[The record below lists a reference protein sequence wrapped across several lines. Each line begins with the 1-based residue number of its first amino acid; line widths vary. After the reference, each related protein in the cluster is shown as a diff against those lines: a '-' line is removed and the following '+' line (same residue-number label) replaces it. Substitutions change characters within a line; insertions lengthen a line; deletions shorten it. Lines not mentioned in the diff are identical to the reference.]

1 MDLVKTKRKLSA
13 GNLFTIAA
21 LGDSLTYGWMVEKGY
36 LDFLKEML
44 SAKFSGCVL
53 KIINRGIPGD
63 TADGGLRRLQKHIIS
78 VNPDLTLV
86 QFALN
91 DAYSGYP
98 LEEFENNITAII
110 EGTKNHTSS
119 ELILTTSSSLE
130 GVEKKFTYRYYDCL
144 KDIPEKENVPIA
156 LVHEY
161 WEKKIS
167 EGKPFSSL
175 VQEDRVHPTVEGYR
189 LMAEAIMQ
197 LFC

>member
-13 GNLFTIAA
+13 GNLLTIAA

-44 SAKFSGCVL
+44 LSKFSGCVL

-98 LEEFENNITAII
+98 LDEFENNITAII

-119 ELILTTSSSLE
+119 EIILTTSSSLE
-130 GVEKKFTYRYYDCL
+130 GVEQKFTYRYYDCL
-144 KDIPEKENVPIA
+144 KNIAEKENVPIA

-167 EGKPFSSL
+167 EGMPFSLL